1 MRRTHSLPRTILLYL
16 ATALVLIFFL
26 GPILWF
32 VALAFRPAGTAFA
45 NPPEFFFRP
54 QLDAFVYTLID
65 PGVNARQ
72 LLNSIIVAGGSTLLN
87 IPFALPAAYALSR
100 FNLRWKRN
108 IMLWYIGLLMAP
120 PVVFLIPY
128 FIFMSRLHLNGTYLA
143 MIIMMQ
149 TLTIPF
155 SVWLLKGFFDDVP
168 FELEEAAQVDGARW
182 YRLLWHVYLPPS
194 RPTIIA
200 FALVSVSF
208 HWNSLLWPLVVTSD
222 KARPLTMG
230 LLRFTQLT
238 DIGAQWSLIM
248 AATLII
254 MAPLLIVFLIFQ
266 RQFIRSFMH
275 SGIK

>member
-54 QLDAFVYTLID
+54 QLDAFIYTLID

-128 FIFMSRLHLNGTYLA
+128 FIFMSRLHLNGTYIA

-182 YRLLWHVYLPPS
+182 WQALRSITFPLALPGVIVTSMFAFVFSWNNAIFPLVLSNQATATLPIGAMSYIASAGAGWNNIAATAVIAMLPPMV
-194 RPTIIA
+194 I
-200 FALVSVSF
+200 FLVLGRYIV
-208 HWNSLLWPLVVTSD
+208 
-222 KARPLTMG
+222 RGLT
-230 LLRFTQLT
+230 F
-238 DIGAQWSLIM
+238 GA
-248 AATLII
+248 
-254 MAPLLIVFLIFQ
+254 VK
-266 RQFIRSFMH
+266 
-275 SGIK
+275 G

>member
-1 MRRTHSLPRTILLYL
+1 MRRTHSRPRTILLYL

-45 NPPEFFFRP
+45 NPPQFVFRP
-54 QLDAFVYTLID
+54 VLDAFVYTLID

-72 LLNSIIVAGGSTLLN
+72 LLNSIIVAGGATLLN

-128 FIFMSRLHLNGTYLA
+128 FIFMSRLRLNGTYLA

-149 TLTIPF
+149 TITIPF

-182 YRLLWHVYLPPS
+182 WQALRSITFPLALPGVIVTSMFAFVFSWNNAIFPLVLSNQATATLPIGAMSYIASAGAGWNNIAATAVIAMLPPM
-194 RPTIIA
+194 II
-200 FALVSVSF
+200 FLVLGRYIV
-208 HWNSLLWPLVVTSD
+208 
-222 KARPLTMG
+222 RGLT
-230 LLRFTQLT
+230 F
-238 DIGAQWSLIM
+238 GA
-248 AATLII
+248 
-254 MAPLLIVFLIFQ
+254 VK
-266 RQFIRSFMH
+266 
-275 SGIK
+275 G

>member
-1 MRRTHSLPRTILLYL
+1 MRSSHSLPRTILLYL
-16 ATALVLIFFL
+16 ATVLVLIFFL

-45 NPPEFFFRP
+45 NPPEFVFRP
-54 QLDAFVYTLID
+54 QLDAFIYTLID

-100 FNLRWKRN
+100 FRLRWKRN
-108 IMLWYIGLLMAP
+108 IMLWYLGLLMAP

-128 FIFMSRLHLNGTYLA
+128 FIFMSRLRLNGTYLA

-155 SVWLLKGFFDDVP
+155 SVWLLKGFFDEVP

-182 YRLLWHVYLPPS
+182 WQALRSITFPLALPGVIVTSMFAFVFSWNNAIFPLVLSNQATATLPIGAMSYIASAGAGWNNIAATAVIAMLPPMV
-194 RPTIIA
+194 I
-200 FALVSVSF
+200 FLVIGRYIV
-208 HWNSLLWPLVVTSD
+208 
-222 KARPLTMG
+222 RGLT
-230 LLRFTQLT
+230 F
-238 DIGAQWSLIM
+238 GA
-248 AATLII
+248 
-254 MAPLLIVFLIFQ
+254 VK
-266 RQFIRSFMH
+266 
-275 SGIK
+275 G